1 SSKQWSLGWMFIYL
15 PFELVF
21 WASNAMYRNLR
32 LMLKFCQ
39 KKRLLTGKIDDLLID
54 AAVSFYV
61 AV

>member
-1 SSKQWSLGWMFIYL
+1 MFICL
-15 PFELVF
+15 PLELVF

-32 LMLKFCQ
+32 LMQKFCQ
-39 KKRLLTGKIDDLLID
+39 KKRLLTGKIDDLFID